1 MLHPY
6 IYIHIYFLN
15 DIRNSHLRL
24 PSGRCDLWRTC
35 AYRQVQILLT
45 SSSMYVMRTLHL
57 HGRSVKR
64 AVHHRACTCTCNL
77 LEPARGSVGGSAWR
91 HYGGVQRSSTGVEMV
106 RERRRYGKKGG
117 DNAFE
122 KDAAKPRRR
131 RGEASISETF
141 SLACAPSPLIK
152 SLLNRITALPL
163 ARHVAVISKH
173 RFLPSP
179 RPPHA
184 DHENSRDK
192 LYASLRL
199 HRPRFHDRI

>member
-1 MLHPY
+1 MRVPPGA
-6 IYIHIYFLN
+6 N
-15 DIRNSHLRL
+15 SSDIIVDVRDAHVALARSV
-24 PSGRCDLWRTC
+24 RT
-35 AYRQVQILLT
+35 A
-45 SSSMYVMRTLHL
+45 
-57 HGRSVKR
+57 VKR